1 MPKTCEWSSDLREL
15 VIKHH
20 LNGDSIRTIVKK
32 VDLSHSTIHSI
43 IKKWNDT
50 GSVMNRLGR
59 GRKRHTTSRVDRII
73 HRTIIS
79 NRRKAA
85 PDVAIDLKRDHNISI
100 TAQTVRNRMHEVGY
114 RGCIA
119 RKKPFIKKLN
129 KRKRVCWARE
139 HFPKPKEFWNSI
151 LWSDESK
158 FNLFGSDG
166 RQIVWRQSHESMK
179 TECLKPTVKYG
190 GGSVMVW
197 GCMSGSGVGNL
208 VLIEGIMYK
217 EQYEKILNENIK
229 KSAKKLK
236 LRSFLFQQVN
246 DPKHTAGTISQW
258 FVNNRIDKL
267 KWPPQSPDLNPI
279 EHIWDELERRLKPHS
294 PKNKNELWNIMQKE
308 WNGIGREVTSKL
320 VDSMPNRLQEV
331 MKHHGGP
338 TRY

>member
-85 PDVAIDLKRDHNISI
+85 PDVAIDLKRDHN
-100 TAQTVRNRMHEVGY
+100 N
-114 RGCIA
+114 
-119 RKKPFIKKLN
+119 
-129 KRKRVCWARE
+129 
-139 HFPKPKEFWNSI
+139 
-151 LWSDESK
+151 
-158 FNLFGSDG
+158 
-166 RQIVWRQSHESMK
+166 
-179 TECLKPTVKYG
+179 
-190 GGSVMVW
+190 
-197 GCMSGSGVGNL
+197 
-208 VLIEGIMYK
+208 
-217 EQYEKILNENIK
+217 
-229 KSAKKLK
+229 
-236 LRSFLFQQVN
+236 
-246 DPKHTAGTISQW
+246 
-258 FVNNRIDKL
+258 KL